1 MLPFQITTIEATF
14 QAFRSYYIR
23 KNGTDKYD
31 TLFIKISSSAKFS
44 RLFGE
49 SIRMQIVPTVKDYI
63 YTTAQIPY
71 FLFAKGETRALG
83 VIIAI
88 RFWDERVN
96 KAYNL
101 ATSQELDRKMQSVF
115 NQLSV
120 Y

>member
-14 QAFRSYYIR
+14 QAFRSYYIS
-23 KNGTDKYD
+23 KYGIDKYE
-31 TLFIKISSSAKFS
+31 TLFNKVASSDKFS

-49 SIRMQIVPTVKDYI
+49 SIRMRIVPTVKDYI
-63 YTTAQIPY
+63 YTIAPIPY

-83 VIIAI
+83 ILIAI

-96 KAYNL
+96 KAYGL
-101 ATSQELDRKMQSVF
+101 ASPQELDRKTISVF
-115 NQLSV
+115 EQLSV

>member
-23 KNGTDKYD
+23 TNGTDKYE
-31 TLFIKISSSAKFS
+31 TLFNKVSSSGKFS
-44 RLFGE
+44 QLYGE
-49 SIRMQIVPTVKDYI
+49 SIRMRIVPTVKDYI
-63 YTTAQIPY
+63 YTIVQIPY
-71 FLFAKGETRALG
+71 FIFAKSETRALG

-88 RFWDERVN
+88 RLWDERVN
-96 KAYNL
+96 RAFDL
-101 ATSQELDRKMQSVF
+101 ATKQELDQKTQSIF